1 MLIGILEDS
10 EYELREVSVQKGDF
24 LVLYTDGL
32 VEPQNIDKQQ
42 FSLERF
48 KSVLGSNL
56 ALSAHDLVANLY
68 DEVENFAGNEAY
80 SDDRTCVLIRW

>member
-42 FSLERF
+42 FSLERD
-48 KSVLGSNL
+48 LNL
-56 ALSAHDLVANLY
+56 
-68 DEVENFAGNEAY
+68 
-80 SDDRTCVLIRW
+80 C